1 MRIRRAAG
9 RLGRGLKSRYVTLP
23 TARLLSCPRSPLSC
37 LRGTATLLA
46 AALIA
51 SAACTSAA
59 GDDPA
64 PIAPATT
71 PPPVSVAPGSAIEA
85 EDELIELARRKIQHV
100 VYLIKENRT
109 FDHMFGRFPGADGA
123 TTGVTCDGREVRL
136 TRAPDD
142 APGPNHSFEGGLR
155 AINGGRMNCF
165 DELDGG
171 EQLQSYVQFRPDQ
184 IPAYWTYAQTYVL
197 ADRFFSSTYGPTG
210 IEHLFTV
217 GATTDGFT
225 DHQRATPSGQ
235 FGTNGI
241 PREYC
246 MDRTE
251 WMWSFRLDMTPE
263 EVEDAF
269 ALEEAA
275 EVGPLKSR
283 YWFMREACTDIE
295 ILPDLLE
302 EADVSWRYYLGDND
316 YINTLALIEHA
327 IFGPMANKV
336 VTDDDF
342 FTDLQSGD
350 LPAVSWLIPDV
361 EESEHPAAASMCVG
375 ENWTVEVLNAIMRS
389 PEWKHTAV
397 VITWDDFG
405 GFYDHV
411 PPPHVDLWGFGPRV
425 PMLLI
430 SPWARQG
437 HIAIDTLEFS
447 SVLKMIETIW
457 DLPALTERDRRASDM
472 LSLFDFESDPA
483 PKTLLE
489 PRDCPALA

>member
-1 MRIRRAAG
+1 MR
-9 RLGRGLKSRYVTLP
+9 RLVVLALVAP
-23 TARLLSCPRSPLSC
+23 T
-37 LRGTATLLA
+37 
-46 AALIA
+46 
-51 SAACTSAA
+51 CTSAA
-59 GDDPA
+59 GVDPS
-64 PIAPATT
+64 PSAPATT
-71 PPPVSVAPGSAIEA
+71 PPPVTVSAEPPVVAEP
-85 EDELIELARRKIQHV
+85 DVVELARRKIRHV
-100 VYLIKENRT
+100 VYVIKENRT

-123 TTGVTCDGREVRL
+123 TTGLTCDGREVPL

-142 APGPNHSFEGGLR
+142 APGPNHSFQGGLR

-171 EQLQSYVQFRPDQ
+171 KRLESYVQFRPEQ
-184 IPAYWTYAQTYVL
+184 IPAYWTYARTYVL

-217 GATTDGFT
+217 GATTDGYT
-225 DHQRATPSGQ
+225 DHQRATPPGQ

-246 MDRTE
+246 LDPTE
-251 WMWSFRLDMTPE
+251 WMWSFRLDMTRAE
-263 EVEDAF
+263 RKDAF

-275 EVGPLKSR
+275 EVGTLKNR
-283 YWFMREACTDIE
+283 YWFARQACTDIR

-302 EADVSWRYYLGDND
+302 QAGVSWRYYLGDND
-316 YINTLALIEHA
+316 YINTLALIEHV
-327 IFGPMANKV
+327 IFGPMADKV
-336 VTDDDF
+336 VSDDDF
-342 FTDLQSGD
+342 FRDLANGD

-361 EESEHPAAASMCVG
+361 EDSEHPAAGSMCEG

-389 PEWKHTAV
+389 PQWRHTAV

-411 PPPHVDLWGFGPRV
+411 PPPHVDLFGFGPRV
-425 PMLLI
+425 PMLLV

-437 HIAIDTLEFS
+437 HVAHETLEFS

-472 LSLFDFESDPA
+472 LSLFDFQGEPA
-483 PKTLLE
+483 PRKILE
-489 PRDCPALA
+489 PRDCSNVT

>member
-1 MRIRRAAG
+1 M
-9 RLGRGLKSRYVTLP
+9 
-23 TARLLSCPRSPLSC
+23 
-37 LRGTATLLA
+37 LLA
-46 AALIA
+46 VAVIG
-51 SAACTSAA
+51 STCTSAA
-59 GDDPA
+59 DGDPEPTAPPSTPA
-64 PIAPATT
+64 PLTA
-71 PPPVSVAPGSAIEA
+71 APGPALGA
-85 EDELIELARRKIQHV
+85 EDEVVALARRRIDHV

-109 FDHMFGRFPGADGA
+109 FDHMFGRFPGADGV
-123 TTGVTCDGREVRL
+123 TTGFACDGREIPL

-142 APGPNHSFEGGLR
+142 APGPDHSFQGGIK

-165 DELDGG
+165 DQLFGG
-171 EQLQSYVQFRPDQ
+171 GQLQAYVQYRADQ

-225 DHQRATPSGQ
+225 DHERATPAGQ
-235 FGTNGI
+235 FGSNEI

-251 WMWSFRLDMTPE
+251 WMWSFRLDMTPQ
-263 EVEDAF
+263 EVQDAF

-275 EVGPLKSR
+275 EAGPLKAR
-283 YWFMREACTDIE
+283 YWFEREACTDVQ

-342 FTDLQSGD
+342 LIDLEEGN

-361 EESEHPAAASMCVG
+361 EVSEHPAAGSMCEG
-375 ENWTVEVLNAIMRS
+375 ENWTVEVVNAIMRS
-389 PEWKHTAV
+389 PEWRHTAI

-411 PPPHVDLWGFGPRV
+411 PPPHVDLFGFGPRV

-437 HIAIDTLEFS
+437 HIANDTLEFS
-447 SVLKMIETIW
+447 SVLKMIEMIW
-457 DLPALTERDRRASDM
+457 DLPSLTKRDRRASDM
-472 LSLFDFESDPA
+472 LNLFDFEGDPA
-483 PKTLLE
+483 PKTILE
-489 PRDCPALA
+489 PRDCSAVT

>member
-1 MRIRRAAG
+1 MTGVRVAAM
-9 RLGRGLKSRYVTLP
+9 
-23 TARLLSCPRSPLSC
+23 
-37 LRGTATLLA
+37 LA
-46 AALIA
+46 VALVV
-51 SAACTSAA
+51 SACTSADE
-59 GDDPA
+59 GPS
-64 PIAPATT
+64 PTAPAST
-71 PPPVSVAPGSAIEA
+71 PPPITATPGPKVEA
-85 EDELIELARRKIQHV
+85 EDDVVALARRKIEHV
-100 VYLIKENRT
+100 VYLVKENRT
-109 FDHMFGRFPGADGA
+109 FDTMFGRFPGADGA
-123 TTGVTCDGREVRL
+123 TTGLSCDGREVPL
-136 TRAPDD
+136 VRAPDD
-142 APGPNHSFEGGLR
+142 APGPNHSFQAGLR

-171 EQLQSYVQFRPDQ
+171 EALQSYVQFRPDQ
-184 IPAYWTYAQTYVL
+184 IPAYWTYAKDYVL
-197 ADRFFSSTYGPTG
+197 ADHFFSSTYGPTG

-225 DHQRATPSGQ
+225 DHQRLTPSGQ

-246 MDRTE
+246 LDRTE
-251 WMWSFRLDMTPE
+251 WMWSFRLDMTPD
-263 EVEDAF
+263 EVADAF
-269 ALEEAA
+269 ALEDAA
-275 EVGPLKSR
+275 EVGPLENR
-283 YWFMREACTDIE
+283 YWYERRACTDIQ

-302 EADVSWRYYLGDND
+302 AANVSWRYYLGDND
-316 YINTLALIEHA
+316 YINTLALVKHA

-336 VTDDDF
+336 LTDDAF
-342 FTDLQSGD
+342 FTDLEDGD

-361 EESEHPAAASMCVG
+361 AVSEHPAAGSMCAG
-375 ENWTVEVLNAIMRS
+375 ENWTVQVLNAIMRS

-437 HIAIDTLEFS
+437 VVASETLEFS

-457 DLPALTERDRRASDM
+457 DLPSLTERDRRASDM
-472 LSLFDFESDPA
+472 LDLFDFQSDPA
-483 PKTLLE
+483 PKTLLR
-489 PRDCPALA
+489 PRDCAGLA